1 MKKMRK
7 LLVCNRRL
15 PKDLYIQSCFFPQ
28 TKSINR
34 YQPFNNSIS
43 HDKKWASALLNYLST
58 CEFSDRA
65 FPFNSSKSE
74 LCQILVSSKTK
85 CESIENFRFRLSVPM
100 HCDPNFAVMLCSV
113 HSGEGVF
120 GLFCNQNDVTQI
132 ALTKGHIFL
141 FDSRLP
147 HDFTPFSKKVDMTL
161 IELKSLK
168 TKLVSGA

>member
-7 LLVCNRRL
+7 LLVCNRKL
-15 PKDLYIQSCFFPQ
+15 PKELFIQSCFFPQ
-28 TKSINR
+28 TKARDR
-34 YQPFNNSIS
+34 YQPFKNTIS
-43 HDKKWASALLNYLST
+43 QDKKWASALLNYLST

-65 FPFNSSKSE
+65 YPFNKSKSE

-85 CESIENFRFRLSVPM
+85 CESVENYRFRLSVPM
-100 HCDPNFAVMLCSV
+100 HCDPEYSIMLGVV
-113 HSGEGVF
+113 HSGEGLF
-120 GLFCNQNDVTQI
+120 GLFCNQDDVTQI

-147 HDFTPFSKKVDMTL
+147 HDFTPHSKKVDMTL

-168 TKLVSGA
+168 TKLIGA